1 MSLSDTTFQIEA
13 DKLMIG
19 AAWFRGVELDA
30 IINTVSRAHSIAPIL
45 DPTAY
50 QRQLHSGHMDDAARL
65 ARAARKVVEVYDEI
79 EAKMAEATP

>member
-1 MSLSDTTFQIEA
+1 MSLADTTFQIEA

-19 AAWFRGVELDA
+19 CAFLADVELDA
-30 IINTVSRAHSIAPIL
+30 IANTVSRAHSIAPIL

-65 ARAARKVVEVYDEI
+65 ARLAAELV
-79 EAKMAEATP
+79 AEYEKIQIKANA